1 MSSMAR
7 KVLWAVVGNV
17 AMKAARS
24 TTRDALHTRRGYPRL
39 PRPVARKGGMGNALM
54 MAVGTGVVMALAD
67 VLSEQG
73 KRAARAK

>member
-1 MSSMAR
+1 MASIGR

-24 TTRDALHTRRGYPRL
+24 TTRDALHTRRGATRL
-39 PRPVARKGGMGNALM
+39 PQTVRRKSGMGSALM

-67 VLSEQG
+67 VLGEQG
-73 KRAARAK
+73 KKAARAR